1 MNTELVAIPTD
12 VVTIK
17 GVRYAPSGTPA
28 LLSGTNTVE
37 VLEDREGDHQPR
49 RRLAGPRRP
58 SPRLEEDSRVIS
70 LETQERRKP

>member
-12 VVTIK
+12 VVTLK
-17 GVRYAPSGTPA
+17 GVRYAPSGTPD

-37 VLEDREGDHQPR
+37 VLEDRQGEITNPVDGW
-49 RRLAGPRRP
+49 LGPA
-58 SPRLEEDSRVIS
+58 SRLEEDSRVIS